1 MSLLCSQ
8 CAHENP
14 DQSTFCIRCGNRL
27 PSNVQPSNLGPTSG
41 QSLPPSSYPATVAS
55 APPLSAYAPPPS
67 IPPYS
72 PSSPSS
78 YLSYEPASQGAAP
91 SDPYPMQMGK
101 AAHAQGVANPYPMQ
115 MGTGQ
120 GQGSLR
126 RAFAGHGTLIF
137 HHSWLINGGS
147 EQTANA
153 RATILDILRQRNIP
167 GLNINP
173 QKLMERGLLMEERDY
188 LVARRGVSTIFTY
201 AAPAGN
207 DLYISRAT
215 TVLPAISNVRVVI
228 VSLALIIMIIGFA
241 VRPSP
246 YNILSGDIGGYLI
259 GSFLS
264 LLSIPI
270 LLFFIYALV
279 RSFIYWL
286 IEKDF
291 WMMLRPNH
299 LNDFQLDD
307 IMLLE
312 HVTEDTVRTAMKQIG
327 LDASQIT
334 PPPMGYQPKRRI
346 RTI

>member
-1 MSLLCSQ
+1 MSILCSQ

-27 PSNVQPSNLGPTSG
+27 QSNGQSSNTGPSSS
-41 QSLPPSSYPATVAS
+41 QSLPPYAATVAS
-55 APPLSAYAPPPS
+55 VPPSLAYAPPPP

-72 PSSPSS
+72 SPSSASS
-78 YLSYEPASQGAAP
+78 YLSHAPASQGAAP
-91 SDPYPMQMGK
+91 ISSYPI
-101 AAHAQGVANPYPMQ
+101 Q

-126 RAFAGHGTLIF
+126 RAFAGYGTLIF
-137 HHSWLINGGS
+137 HHSWLISGGS

-167 GLNINP
+167 GFNVNP

-188 LVARRGVSTIFTY
+188 LVARRGVSTVFTY

-215 TVLPAISNVRVVI
+215 TVLPAISTVRIVL
-228 VSLALIIMIIGFA
+228 VSLALIAMIIGF
-241 VRPSP
+241 
-246 YNILSGDIGGYLI
+246 NIHSSSSSSSLFPTVDIVGGFF
-259 GSFLS
+259 SFVSS
-264 LLSIPI
+264 LI

-291 WMMLRPNH
+291 WVMLRPNH

-312 HVTEDTVRTAMKQIG
+312 HVTDETVKTAVKQIG
-327 LDASQIT
+327 LDASQVT

>member
-8 CAHENP
+8 CAQENP

-27 PSNVQPSNLGPTSG
+27 QSNGRPFNTGPTSS
-41 QSLPPSSYPATVAS
+41 QSLPPYAATGTPVSSS
-55 APPLSAYAPPPS
+55 SAYSPPS

-72 PSSPSS
+72 QSSASQ
-78 YLSYEPASQGAAP
+78 YLSYAPASQSAAR
-91 SDPYPMQMGK
+91 SGSYPI
-101 AAHAQGVANPYPMQ
+101 Q

-120 GQGSLR
+120 GQVSLR
-126 RAFAGHGTLIF
+126 RAFAGYGTLIF
-137 HHSWLINGGS
+137 HHSWLINGGC
-147 EQTANA
+147 EQAANA
-153 RATILDILRQRNIP
+153 RATILDILRQRNIA
-167 GLNINP
+167 GLSVNP

-201 AAPAGN
+201 SAPAGN

-228 VSLALIIMIIGFA
+228 FSLLLLIMIIGFF
-241 VRPSP
+241 VHPSP
-246 YNILSGDIGGYLI
+246 YSLLSGDIAGYLI
-259 GSFLS
+259 GGFLT

-270 LLFFIYALV
+270 LLFFIYAFV

-291 WMMLRPNH
+291 WVLLRPNY

-312 HVTEDTVRTAMKQIG
+312 HVTDDTVKTAVKQIG
-327 LDASQIT
+327 LDASQVT
-334 PPPMGYQPKRRI
+334 PPTMGYQPKRRI
-346 RTI
+346 RTL